1 MRNGIPVVPKGTP
14 FGVIFDS
21 GLQGDNYISYV
32 ATDNACFRRGKLVP
46 AKAGNKL
53 RAGWVPTIIWFIF
66 IDFSQSLY
74 YVKVFVGYVL
84 SSLKSMPLIKQK

>member
-1 MRNGIPVVPKGTP
+1 MIRATTILLLASVIGLCLTGCIIIRKVDGIVLAPLDHPSTS
-14 FGVIFDS
+14 S
-21 GLQGDNYISYV
+21 GQ
-32 ATDNACFRRGKLVP
+32 
-46 AKAGNKL
+46 AGL
-53 RAGWVPTIIWFIF
+53 PTIIWFIF